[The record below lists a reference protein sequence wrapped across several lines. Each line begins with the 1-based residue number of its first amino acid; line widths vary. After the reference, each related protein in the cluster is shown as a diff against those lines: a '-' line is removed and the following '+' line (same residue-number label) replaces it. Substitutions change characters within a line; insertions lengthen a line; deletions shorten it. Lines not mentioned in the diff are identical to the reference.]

1 MGAPESASVTAGA
14 HLRVESWCSQFI
26 LDDIDLFLA
35 LLLDKNTSV

>member
-14 HLRVESWCSQFI
+14 HLRAESWCSQFI